1 MESNIVKGTEQ
12 YVQFATTYVKKKKKK
27 QREEEVN
34 IWLCIHEISLE
45 GSFH

>member
-27 QREEEVN
+27 T
-34 IWLCIHEISLE
+34 E
-45 GSFH
+45 GRRGKHLVVYT